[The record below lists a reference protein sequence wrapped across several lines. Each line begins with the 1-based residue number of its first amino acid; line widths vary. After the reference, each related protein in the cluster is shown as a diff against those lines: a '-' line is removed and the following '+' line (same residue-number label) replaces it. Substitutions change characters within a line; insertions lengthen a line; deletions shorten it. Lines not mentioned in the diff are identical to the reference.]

1 MNTTKKNGQT
11 LPMEA
16 DNYPI
21 SPSKGGVS
29 YICVNQ
35 AGKKAL
41 KDLMVYCTKLTSK
54 KQSYSSTLIYLKNLI
69 NNQDLK

>member
-1 MNTTKKNGQT
+1 MNTTKKT
-11 LPMEA
+11 EAPLKVDA

-21 SPSKGGVS
+21 SPSRGGVS

-41 KDLMVYCTKLTSK
+41 KELMVYCTKATNK
-54 KQSYSSTLIYLKNLI
+54 KQSYSSTIIYLNNLLNTKKN
-69 NNQDLK
+69 